1 MEIDRNSTDTSNLFS
16 KYDASIAELADN
28 LRKMI
33 LTNLPDATEQVDL
46 SAGMLSYVYGPK
58 YKDLICVIIPSKKEI
73 KLGFNRGVN
82 LPDSENL
89 LRGTGKISRYVVIKN
104 KEQIY
109 SDGIKNLLLSALN
122 LYKELSGD

>member
-1 MEIDRNSTDTSNLFS
+1 MKNDTDATDLFS
-16 KYDASIAELADN
+16 KYDESITELADN

-82 LPDSENL
+82 LPDPENL

-122 LYKELSGD
+122 LYKELSGE